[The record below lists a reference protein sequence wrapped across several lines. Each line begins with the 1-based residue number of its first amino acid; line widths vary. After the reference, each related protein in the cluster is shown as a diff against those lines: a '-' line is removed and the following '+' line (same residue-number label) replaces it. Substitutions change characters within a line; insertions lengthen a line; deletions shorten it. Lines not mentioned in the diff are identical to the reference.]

1 MKFVID
7 NIDYNIRFNI
17 VESGEVTL
25 SVVEDIYGNFYILTS
40 VSGSD
45 IEYFLIPMKKE
56 TIIGFLKDK
65 ITIEEAYSEDNSILI
80 EMDEKYNVLYA
91 FRMSSSMGVI
101 SSKHL
106 NHKLGLSRYKKIKDA
121 VKYIE
126 GVS

>member
-7 NIDYNIRFNI
+7 NIDYNIIFNI

-25 SVVEDIYGNFYILTS
+25 SVVEDTYGNFYIMTS

-91 FRMSSSMGVI
+91 FRMSSPMGVI
-101 SSKHL
+101 SSEYL
-106 NHKLGLSRYKKIKDA
+106 NHNLGLSRYKKIKDA

-126 GVS
+126 GVT